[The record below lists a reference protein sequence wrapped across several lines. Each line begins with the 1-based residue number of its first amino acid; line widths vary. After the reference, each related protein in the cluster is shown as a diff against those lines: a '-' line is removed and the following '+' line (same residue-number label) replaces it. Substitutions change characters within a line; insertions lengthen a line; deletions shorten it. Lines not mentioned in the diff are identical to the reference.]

1 MINKVFAFVFAAAVS
16 VQSIAALNNP
26 FDKTITV
33 NAGASVNWDVKE
45 DMASKTAP
53 TSDTDG
59 TFYQLRI
66 TRTELILRLL
76 DSPSGGTISFDQLK
90 IEDVQ
95 LDGKSSTLFGWC
107 LNNQEEHNRFLQQ
120 GLKIEKDICQNKG
133 QKGVFVMKLNQAT
146 YDLLKTTKSLAFTVK
161 PYRSSVVAS
170 FDVSNI
176 ADIFVQLASGGRAV
190 AAQKKPVAAEI
201 KSVDKSSAKFLT
213 KPISSTPALAAPLV
227 KAKPADLCSIKPP
240 LNFAALKVIEYVC
253 TDETA
258 KAKAR
263 KEMAANVK
271 QQRAKKEKLALEKKQ
286 KLKQTEAERL
296 AREEEERKEA
306 EAVAASEQNRNKI
319 KSQVSE
325 KMIGMC
331 KKKWAVGEH
340 RCYCEPYLEFAPAG
354 IKSDGSCGGG

>member
-1 MINKVFAFVFAAAVS
+1 MSKVFAFMFAAAFS
-16 VQSIAALNNP
+16 AQSIAALNNP
-26 FDKTITV
+26 FGKTVTV
-33 NAGASVNWDVKE
+33 NAGVGVHWDVKK
-45 DMASKTAP
+45 DMASKTSPA
-53 TSDTDG
+53 SDIDG

-66 TRTELILRLL
+66 TKSELILRLL

-95 LDGKSSTLFGWC
+95 LDGKTSTLFGWC

-120 GLKIEKDICQNKG
+120 GLKIKKDICQNKG
-133 QKGVFVMKLNQAT
+133 QEGVFVMKLNQAT
-146 YDLLKTTKSLAFTVK
+146 YNLLKTTKNLAFTVK
-161 PYRSSVVAS
+161 PYRGAVVAS

-176 ADIFVQLASGGRAV
+176 ADIFVQLVSGGRAV
-190 AAQKKPVAAEI
+190 AAQNKPV
-201 KSVDKSSAKFLT
+201 DRSSDRFLS
-213 KPISSTPALAAPLV
+213 KPISGTPALAAPVV
-227 KAKPADLCSIKPP
+227 KAKPAKLCSIKPP
-240 LNFAALKVIEYVC
+240 SNFASLKVIKYVC
-253 TDETA
+253 TDEAA

-271 QQRAKKEKLALEKKQ
+271 QQRAKKQ

-296 AREEEERKEA
+296 AREEEKRKEA
-306 EAVAASEQNRNKI
+306 EAVAENEKNRNKI
-319 KSQVSE
+319 KSQISE

-331 KKKWAVGEH
+331 KKKWAVAEH